1 MAATAIRA
9 IRAIRVIGPIGPI
22 GPVGAAHPD
31 GAPRSASR
39 QVRPCPR
46 RLRGLRYL
54 GLLLMPAVAA
64 AQSVPPATWPQRP
77 VVLVVSSAPGAGVD
91 FFARILADQLPA
103 RIGQPVV
110 VENRPG
116 ASGMIAAAQVARA
129 APDGHVLFLMP
140 NTLVMARH
148 GLAAQA
154 STVDVMS
161 ELAPIVMPVT
171 TTMVLAVNAKF
182 AQSGPVGS
190 VDDLV
195 ALVRRMPG
203 LPYASGV
210 NGSPMHFLGEQFK
223 RATATD
229 LTHVPYK
236 GVAQAVAAAI
246 GGQVN
251 VIWMPTSGNVQYF
264 RAGSLR
270 ALATSSPARSPLMPE
285 VPTMREAGYPAIEAV
300 AWYGLLAPAEV
311 PAGTVDRIN
320 TVVNAV
326 LSVPL
331 VRERLL
337 AAGYLPEGGPPVRL
351 ARQMRSDDVQYQRL
365 ARELDIR
372 SD

>member
-1 MAATAIRA
+1 MIAR
-9 IRAIRVIGPIGPI
+9 
-22 GPVGAAHPD
+22 PVVRGSARCLVRLVRCVLRLGLFLAPALAH
-31 GAPRSASR
+31 AQSASPL
-39 QVRPCPR
+39 V
-46 RLRGLRYL
+46 
-54 GLLLMPAVAA
+54 
-64 AQSVPPATWPQRP
+64 WPQRP
-77 VVLVVSSAPGAGVD
+77 VILVVSSAPGAGVD
-91 FFARILADQLPA
+91 FFARMLADQLPA

-129 APDGHVLFLMP
+129 TPDGHVLFLMP

-148 GLAAQA
+148 GLSAQA
-154 STVDVMS
+154 STVDVMT
-161 ELAPIVMPVT
+161 ELAPILMPAT
-171 TTMVLAVNAKF
+171 TTMVLALNGKF
-182 AQSGPVGS
+182 AQSAQIAS

-195 ALVRRMPG
+195 ALVRRAPG

-246 GGQVN
+246 GAQVN

-264 RAGSLR
+264 RAGALR

-285 VPTMREAGYPAIEAV
+285 VPTMRELGYPAIEAV
-300 AWYGLLAPAEV
+300 AWYGLLAPIDV
-311 PAGTVDRIN
+311 PAATVDRIN
-320 TVVNAV
+320 TAVNTV
-326 LSVPL
+326 LTLPL

-337 AAGYLPEGGPPVRL
+337 AAGYVPEGGSPARL
-351 ARQMRSDDVQYQRL
+351 ARQMKNDDLQYQRL